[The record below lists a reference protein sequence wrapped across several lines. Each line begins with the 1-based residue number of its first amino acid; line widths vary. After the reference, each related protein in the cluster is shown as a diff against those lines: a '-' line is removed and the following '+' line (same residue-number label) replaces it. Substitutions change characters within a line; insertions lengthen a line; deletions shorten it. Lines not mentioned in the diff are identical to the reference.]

1 MPSSVVGCQFQVI
14 RWYVPPD
21 GPERRFGN
29 GPPAE
34 SAARFMYLRRMSGNP
49 RAPEL
54 PATFAWLNTDRP
66 LSFARELK
74 GQVVLLDFWTYCCI
88 NCMHVLPDLAYLEK
102 KYENEPFLV
111 IGVHSAK
118 FANEGHRQTVRAAIS
133 RYEIHHPVLVDE
145 GMKVWSEYAVR
156 SWPTL
161 VLLGPDRRIVGV
173 AAGEGNREALDGAIG
188 QTLEQGRAAGILAP
202 GPLRLEREQ
211 SVRAASGLAFPG
223 KVLANPD
230 AGRLFIADSN
240 HSRIVVASLPD
251 SAGRSRLLR
260 VIGTGAV
267 GREDGPADRA
277 SFHHPQGLALMG
289 GDTLLV
295 ADTENHLIRAVDL
308 ETWTVRTV
316 AGTGVQ
322 GYDRSGGRLGTQ
334 QVLNS
339 PWDLAVEGSTCYIA
353 MAGPHQIWRLDLPMG
368 LCRAFAGSGR
378 ENIVD
383 GSVETAA
390 LAQPSGLSLLGNDL
404 YFADSEVSAVRKI
417 DLAAER
423 VETLVGRGLFDFGDV
438 DGDVAQARLQ
448 HPLGVAAWGR
458 KVLVADTY
466 NHKIKELDP
475 GARKIHTLLG
485 TGRPGSGTDGGTL
498 ALFEPG
504 GLHVAGDTLYIA
516 DTNNHRIVRVALPGL
531 EWAEVTIEGLET
543 PDTEA
548 RLGTGAAGAGAPAA
562 KLRAGAVTSWQ
573 VTVQLPEGAHASDE
587 APASVR
593 VSRGGEVL
601 LQRTM
606 LGASWPLAFELPAQP
621 AGSADLHVQ
630 VSFAYC
636 HEGKG
641 ICVPANPSW
650 SVPVSFEERGPVATE
665 LVAAVA

>member
-1 MPSSVVGCQFQVI
+1 
-14 RWYVPPD
+14 
-21 GPERRFGN
+21 
-29 GPPAE
+29 
-34 SAARFMYLRRMSGNP
+34 MSGNP

-54 PATFAWLNTDRP
+54 PASFAWLNTDRP

-102 KYENEPFLV
+102 KYEDEPFLV

-118 FANEGHRQTVRAAIS
+118 FTNEGHRQTVRAAIS
-133 RYEIHHPVLVDE
+133 RYEIRHPVIVDE

-161 VLLGPDRRIVGV
+161 VLVGPDRRIVGV
-173 AAGEGNREALDGAIG
+173 AAGEGNREALDQAIA
-188 QTLEQGRAAGILAP
+188 QTLAQGRAAGILASA
-202 GPLRLEREQ
+202 PLRLERER

-223 KVLANPD
+223 KVLADPKN
-230 AGRLFIADSN
+230 GRLFVADSN

-251 SAGRSRLLR
+251 ASGRSHLIR
-260 VIGTGAV
+260 VIGSGRV
-267 GREDGPADRA
+267 GREDGPGDRA
-277 SFHHPQGLALMG
+277 SFHHPQGVALMG
-289 GDTLLV
+289 DGTLLV
-295 ADTENHLIRAVDL
+295 ADTENHLIRSVDL
-308 ETWTVRTV
+308 ESWVVRTV
-316 AGTGVQ
+316 AGTGAQ
-322 GYDRSGGRLGTQ
+322 GYDRAGGRLGTD

-353 MAGPHQIWRLDLPMG
+353 MAGTHQIWRLDLPMG

-383 GSVETAA
+383 GPVEAAA
-390 LAQPSGLSLLGNDL
+390 LAQPSGLALMVGDL

-423 VETLVGRGLFDFGDV
+423 VETLVGRGLFDFGDQ
-438 DGDVAQARLQ
+438 DGDFGQARFQ

-475 GARKIHTLLG
+475 AAHKVRTLLG
-485 TGRPGSGTDGGTL
+485 DGRPGTGDGGQL
-498 ALFEPG
+498 GLFEPG
-504 GLHVAGDTLYIA
+504 GLHVAQDTLYIA

-531 EWAEVTIEGLET
+531 EWTEVTIEGLES
-543 PDTEA
+543 PAVAEA
-548 RLGTGAAGAGAPAA
+548 TAGAVEATGAILANIAQPAT
-562 KLRAGAVTSWQ
+562 LRAGAATEWRVS
-573 VTVQLPEGAHASDE
+573 VRLPEGAHASEE
-587 APASVR
+587 APASIR

-621 AGSADLHVQ
+621 AGSADLRVL

-641 ICVPANPSW
+641 VCVPANPSW
-650 SVPVSFEERGPVATE
+650 DIPVSFDERGPVATE